1 MHERYV
7 SSRKNVYSVKY
18 VLYLVSIDKHWR
30 ATESVGDKYAWSSR
44 SIFQCKEDPSI
55 SIFECWIFWTEY
67 FSYMSA
73 FPDSTRRASQLIS
86 IRWPCECA
94 SLHFTGTIYSCCDY
108 LPVNHVLLDGLRFLQ
123 EDVSSGRV
131 PVKILRL
138 PQHILPH
145 RRWKDLVDFSG
156 VEPDHFC
163 FLILPSRIQYVNI
176 HFVKDSNK
184 KIQYTPVGS
193 KLLSAI
199 GSQYWPVGSSVS
211 TSILIESLI

>member
-1 MHERYV
+1 MICQKFSTNQFKIQGLHRFEEEDKIRILTSIQRR
-7 SSRKNVYSVKY
+7 SS
-18 VLYLVSIDKHWR
+18 I
-30 ATESVGDKYAWSSR
+30 A
-44 SIFQCKEDPSI
+44 IFG
-55 SIFECWIFWTEY
+55 CWIFWTEY
-67 FSYMSA
+67 FSYMPA
-73 FPDSTRRASQLIS
+73 FPDSTRRASQLFS
-86 IRWPCECA
+86 TRWPCEYA
-94 SLHFTGTIYSCCDY
+94 SLHFTRTIYSCCDY

-131 PVKILRL
+131 PVEILRL

-145 RRWKDLVDFSG
+145 RRWKGLVDFSG
-156 VEPDHFC
+156 VEPDHFW

-199 GSQYWPVGSSVS
+199 GS
-211 TSILIESLI
+211 